1 MNYTEEDDP
10 VEALKQLRE
19 IRRQVAARRRKAE
32 EVTTYTEDDIKR
44 AYQTGYE
51 DGLMVGEDGH
61 SYAYAREL
69 EEAWKVYRGAYLL

>member
-1 MNYTEEDDP
+1 MNYAEEDDP

-44 AYQTGYE
+44 AYQTGYG
-51 DGLMVGEDGH
+51 DGLMVGEDRY
-61 SYAYAREL
+61 YANAREL
-69 EEAWKVYRGAYLL
+69 EEAWEVYRGAYLL